1 MIKYSKLYN
10 EIKKEIY
17 DTFKKENTVLL
28 MSYMCLIYDYR
39 KKDWITEQEKEL
51 LFDLVHYSVN
61 LLIRK
66 EVEKYEK

>member
-66 EVEKYEK
+66 